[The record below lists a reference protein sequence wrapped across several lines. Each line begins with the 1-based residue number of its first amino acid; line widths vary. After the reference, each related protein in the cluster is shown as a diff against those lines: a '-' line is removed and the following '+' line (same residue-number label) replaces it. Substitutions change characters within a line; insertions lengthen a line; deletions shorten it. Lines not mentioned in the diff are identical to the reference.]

1 MWAHK
6 QQQISHKMNYRHPW
20 QLKKSKFWDPFWS
33 YQLNSTA
40 NPIYLKIGPN
50 WPNRQC
56 CLAGSSKTAPKILT
70 FSIAMGANNSSY
82 VKSIATYTPTFFGCT
97 YYFRLSHGALVALI
111 RECSHAACEHSYQPI
126 YTQNMGFF
134 TQ

>member
-1 MWAHK
+1 MHNVI
-6 QQQISHKMNYRHPW
+6 QGYYRLLGYTLEKDRPI
-20 QLKKSKFWDPFWS
+20 QPF
-33 YQLNSTA
+33 
-40 NPIYLKIGPN
+40 YLKIGPN

-111 RECSHAACEHSYQPI
+111 RECSHAACEHSY
-126 YTQNMGFF
+126 
-134 TQ
+134 